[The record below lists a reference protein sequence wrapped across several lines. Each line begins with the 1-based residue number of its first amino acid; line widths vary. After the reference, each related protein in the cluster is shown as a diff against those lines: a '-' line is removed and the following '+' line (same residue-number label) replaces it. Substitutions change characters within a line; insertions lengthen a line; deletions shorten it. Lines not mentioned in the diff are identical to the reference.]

1 MFQLQYTNNE
11 VDIED
16 LKKKKEISKHF
27 HEKKE
32 EKKSYPQFR
41 LRGRKQQQ
49 LSWQI
54 VFLKLWKLKQ
64 KILDAWQS
72 KKSPKVI

>member
-1 MFQLQYTNNE
+1 LQYTNNE

-32 EKKSYPQFR
+32 EKNHIHN
-41 LRGRKQQQ
+41 LELEGGNNNN
-49 LSWQI
+49 
-54 VFLKLWKLKQ
+54 
-64 KILDAWQS
+64 
-72 KKSPKVI
+72 